1 MEKSVST
8 GDEILRKTRFI
19 LPKARGR
26 RPYRIFI
33 VNVNAILKSEVAA
46 LHFIHL
52 FRVSDCDANS
62 ILPLILRL

>member
-1 MEKSVST
+1 M
-8 GDEILRKTRFI
+8 RQTRFI
-19 LPKARGR
+19 LPKFGR
-26 RPYRIFI
+26 RHPYRIFI